1 MNESSSQPTLRIV
14 EQAGTVLYRIVDGR
28 VEILTVRSKTSPEQR
43 IFPKGHIERGE
54 TPEQTAVRELL
65 EEGGMVGEIG
75 GYCGLRE
82 FVYNNKRYR
91 VKYYAAKYI
100 SKDNEGEPNREPQW
114 TSVEETRAIL
124 PYNDLKELL
133 DKCVELINA

>member
-1 MNESSSQPTLRIV
+1 MNESSPIRIV
-14 EQAGTVLYRIVDGR
+14 EQAGTVLYRIVDGCME
-28 VEILTVRSKTSPEQR
+28 VLTVRSKTDPTQR
-43 IFPKGHIERGE
+43 IFPKGHIEQGE
-54 TPEQTAVRELL
+54 THEQTAARELL

-75 GYCGLRE
+75 AYCGLRE
-82 FVYNNKRYR
+82 FVYNNKKYR

-124 PYNDLKELL
+124 PYDNLKEVL
-133 DKCVELINA
+133 DKCVELVGA

>member
-1 MNESSSQPTLRIV
+1 MNESSSQPALRIV
-14 EQAGTVLYRIVDGR
+14 EQAGTVLYRVVDGR

-100 SKDNEGEPNREPQW
+100 SKDKEGEPNREPQW